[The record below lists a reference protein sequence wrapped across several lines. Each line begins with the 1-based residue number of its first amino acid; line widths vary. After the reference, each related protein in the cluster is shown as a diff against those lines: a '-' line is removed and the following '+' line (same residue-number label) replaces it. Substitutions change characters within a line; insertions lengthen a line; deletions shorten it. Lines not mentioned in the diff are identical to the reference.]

1 MDLKNIDFKN
11 INLDEIKSKILDETN
26 IIFSIEA
33 AKTDSWGKYVGKKG
47 KSFGVDDFGKS
58 APYKEIFN
66 DFNLKADEISNSISG
81 IIND

>member
-1 MDLKNIDFKN
+1 MLRYFEKNS
-11 INLDEIKSKILDETN
+11 EETKSKILDETN

-33 AKTDSWGKYVGKKG
+33 AKTDSWGKYIEKKENHLG
-47 KSFGVDDFGKS
+47 LMIFYKS

-66 DFNLKADEISNSISG
+66 DFNLNADEISNSISG